1 MHINNHTYFSLRY
14 GTLSLR
20 ELISIAKEQHLK
32 EFLLT
37 DINSTSA
44 VLEFI
49 RLCKKEGI
57 RPIVGIDFR
66 NNAQQ
71 EYIAIARDN
80 EGFMELN
87 RFLSEHLMAKKALP
101 ARAPHFKHATVI
113 YPFSKARNIHLREH
127 EYIGVRPDEVQ
138 RLSYSSLRYMSDK
151 MVILAPLTFLSKQGF
166 NTHCI
171 LRAID
176 NNTLLSKLHPS
187 QKASEADIF
196 IPENSL
202 STRFKDFPDIIENTK
217 RVLNESHINFEYGV
231 SQNKDLFLNTRDEDA
246 ILLRKLTMEGL
257 IYRYGEAP
265 DGETSSYHEEALL
278 RVEKELKMI
287 DELGFNAYFLIAWD
301 IIRYAQSKGYDHVGR
316 GSGANSIVAYC
327 LRITDVDPIDLD
339 LYFERFINQFRSSPP
354 DFDID
359 FSWQDRDDITRYIF
373 DKYGWEH
380 TVLIATYNT
389 FREKAARRELGKV
402 FGLPKEEIDRLDY
415 SNRSYR
421 PGDKVIDT
429 IYRYASILNGFP
441 NYLSVHAGGILITE
455 RPVHYFSATELPP
468 KGFPITQFDMISA
481 EDVGLYKFD
490 ILSQRGL
497 GHIRDSVDIVKENQ
511 GIDIDVH
518 NIAKFKA
525 DPKIRELI
533 RDGKTMGCFYVESP
547 AMRMLLSK
555 LKCQDY
561 RTLVAASSIIRP
573 GVARSGMMREYI
585 QRFHNPNDYESI
597 HPKMDELMGETYG
610 VMVYQEDVIKV
621 AHHFAGLT
629 LAESDILRRGMS
641 GKYRSRSEFQRLTQ
655 KFMDNCREKGYPEKI
670 TKEVWRQIESFAGY
684 SFSKAHS
691 ASYAVESYQSL
702 FLKAHY
708 PKEFMVAVINNFG
721 GFYRTEFYVHEARM
735 AGAEVKHPSIN
746 SSQRLTCI
754 KGDTIYLGFIHIKSL
769 ERKVT
774 RAFLEEREKNGP
786 YLSFEDFTDRNY
798 LSLEQLTLLIR
809 ACAFDDFTLN
819 KKKLIVKANLMI
831 HKSEYANSDHPPPL
845 ELFTFPRK
853 RWTLPDLHYDPIENA
868 YDDIEL
874 MGFPLINPFE
884 LIVEKIDDKIKARD
898 MAKYHKRMIIMYG
911 YLVTIKS
918 TVTIKKDRMQ
928 FGTFL
933 DSEGYFFDTTHFPDS
948 IRRYPFV
955 GRGVYR
961 IKGKV
966 TSDFGFYSLEVIAIQ
981 KLGILSDPRYS

>member
-1 MHINNHTYFSLRY
+1 MYLNNHTYFSLRY
-14 GTLSLR
+14 GTLSIRQLIDHALR
-20 ELISIAKEQHLK
+20 NGLEELV
-32 EFLLT
+32 LT

-49 RLCKKEGI
+49 RLCKKAAI
-57 RPIVGIDFR
+57 RPVVGIDFR

-71 EYIAIARDN
+71 EFIGIAKNN
-80 EGFMELN
+80 EGFLELN
-87 RFLSEHLMAKKALP
+87 RFLSNHLCNKTPIP
-101 ARAPHFKHATVI
+101 AIAPEFKNCTVI
-113 YPFSKARNIHLREH
+113 YPFGKSEKLFLKPNEF
-127 EYIGVRPDEVQ
+127 IGIRPDEVQ
-138 RLSYSSLRYMSDK
+138 RVNYSPVRHISGKL
-151 MVILAPLTFLSKQGF
+151 VILSPLTFLSKQEY
-166 NTHCI
+166 NTHLL

-187 QKASEADIF
+187 QKAAENDCF
-196 IPENSL
+196 IQAENLLKSFELFPE
-202 STRFKDFPDIIENTK
+202 IISNTK
-217 RVLNESHINFEYGV
+217 KIICDSHIDFKFGT
-231 SQNKDLFLNTRDEDA
+231 SKNKELFGILKEEDTA
-246 ILLRKLTMEGL
+246 LLREETYRGMR
-257 IYRYGEAP
+257 YRYGTENAEAKQ
-265 DGETSSYHEEALL
+265 
-278 RVEKELKMI
+278 RIEKELEMI
-287 DELGFNAYFLIAWD
+287 SRLGFNAYFLIARD
-301 IIRYAQSKGYDHVGR
+301 IVNYAQSKGYDHVGR

-359 FSWQDRDDITRYIF
+359 FSWKDRDDITRYIF
-373 DKYGWEH
+373 EKYGTEH
-380 TVLIATYNT
+380 TVLLATYNT

-415 SNRSYR
+415 TRQNYR
-421 PGDKVIDT
+421 PGDRVVDAV
-429 IYRYASILNGFP
+429 YHYAALINGFP
-441 NYLSVHAGGILITE
+441 NYLSVHAGGILISE
-455 RPVHYFSATELPP
+455 KPIHYFTATELPP

-481 EDVGLYKFD
+481 EDIGLYKFD

-497 GHIRDSVDIVKENQ
+497 GHIRDCATIVKQNR
-511 GIDIDVH
+511 GIEVDVH
-518 NIAKFKA
+518 NISAFKV
-525 DPKIRELI
+525 DPKIKDLVKN
-533 RDGKTMGCFYVESP
+533 GKTMGCFYVESP

-555 LKCQDY
+555 LKCEDY
-561 RTLVAASSIIRP
+561 KTLVAASSIIRP

-585 QRFHNPNDYESI
+585 QRFHHPNGYKVI
-597 HPKMDELMGETYG
+597 HPKMNELMKETFG

-641 GKYRSRSEFQRLTQ
+641 GKYRSRAEFKRLTE
-655 KFMDNCREKGYPEKI
+655 KFMGNCLEKGYPEAI

-702 FLKAHY
+702 FLKAHF

-735 AGAEVKHPSIN
+735 AGANIRHPDIN
-746 SSQRLTCI
+746 LSKTLTCI
-754 KGDTIYLGFIHIKSL
+754 KGNDIYLGFIHLKSL
-769 ERKVT
+769 ERKTVKNLL
-774 RAFLEEREKNGP
+774 RERETGGV
-786 YLSFEDFTDRNY
+786 YLSFGDFIDRTFI
-798 LSLEQLTLLIR
+798 SLEQVLILIR
-809 ACAFDDFTLN
+809 ARAFDAFDSN
-819 KKKLIVKANLMI
+819 KKQLIVKANLLLQRRQVPAGDYP
-831 HKSEYANSDHPPPL
+831 SPP

-853 RWTLPDLHYDPIENA
+853 KWELPVLHHHPIEDA

-874 MGFPLINPFE
+874 IGFSLTNPFDL
-884 LIVEKIDDKIKARD
+884 LIDNIEDRVKARD
-898 MAKYHKRMIIMYG
+898 LESYHRKTVIIYG
-911 YLVTIKS
+911 YLVTIKN

-933 DSEGYFFDTTHFPDS
+933 DSEGYFFDTIHFPNS
-948 IRRYPFV
+948 VKRYPFR

-966 TSDFGFYSLEVIAIQ
+966 SSDFGFYSIEVITIR
-981 KLGILSDPRYS
+981 KMPILPDPRYD